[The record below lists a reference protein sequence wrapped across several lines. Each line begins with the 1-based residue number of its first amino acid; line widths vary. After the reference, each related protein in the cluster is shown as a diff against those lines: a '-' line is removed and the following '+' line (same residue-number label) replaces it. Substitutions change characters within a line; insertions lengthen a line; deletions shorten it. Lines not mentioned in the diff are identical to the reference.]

1 MFTLRDKIHI
11 KHGIGDFYAY
21 LEQMKADLRD
31 RLESDESYH
40 KLNARAITGDQEAVA
55 YFLNEI
61 EKYMRTHPYTGEIPQ
76 PYRSASEALYQE
88 WKGFGPAY
96 QWFVDPKYAESSG
109 MQIIGTRIFYNEGGE
124 YKLSEYRFRSLE
136 RVEQLV
142 RSLVT
147 NDERV
152 SINESNPE
160 AELKMDDPLW
170 PGRHIRL
177 AIWKSPR
184 VWEEYTTITARR
196 QVIEYLSLQDQ
207 AGSGSIPHDAVPM
220 LKSLA
225 RTFRNTIIAG
235 PVDSGKSTFANTI
248 VGEQLSASV
257 RKLGVVMIEKHPE
270 SIIPYVF
277 PQHRII
283 PVRAEDRD
291 LMEIGVK
298 SLRMDAN
305 VIYMT
310 EMRNLEWRFFLW
322 AASKGYD
329 GIVGTY
335 HTKDAQDIP
344 YQAAVSVYTEHGG
357 ELKGYL
363 IDALKSCELVFIM
376 DDIHGKK
383 RLVRVSEIVYD
394 EQEQTVYAN
403 DLMRFNGEGWEYHA
417 AVTDAMIRRME
428 RKNPQA
434 MRDFLHELKMLAT
447 RQPMKESPVI
457 ESIVSGKIL
466 RG

>member
-40 KLNARAITGDQEAVA
+40 KLNVRAITGDQEAVA

-61 EKYMRTHPYTGEIPQ
+61 EKYMRTRPYTGEIPQ
-76 PYRSASEALYQE
+76 PYRSVSEAFYQE

-96 QWFVDPKYAESSG
+96 RWFIDPQYAESSG
-109 MQIIGTRIFYNEGGE
+109 MQIIGKRIFYKVGGE
-124 YKLSEYRFRSLE
+124 YKLSDHQFRSLE

-147 NDERV
+147 NDDRV
-152 SINESNPE
+152 SINESHPE

-207 AGSGSIPHDAVPM
+207 AGAGSIPHDAVPM
-220 LKSLA
+220 LRSLA
-225 RTFRNTIIAG
+225 RTYRNTIIAG

-248 VGEQLSASV
+248 VGEQLVASPK
-257 RKLGVVMIEKHPE
+257 KLGVVMIEKHPE

-277 PQHRII
+277 PEHRII
-283 PVRAEDRD
+283 PVRAEDSE
-291 LMEIGVK
+291 LMNIGVK

-305 VIYMT
+305 IIYMT

-344 YQAAVSVYTEHGG
+344 YQAAISVYTENGG

-363 IDALKSCELVFIM
+363 IEAIKSCELVYIM
-376 DDIHGKK
+376 DDIQDKK

-394 EQEQTVYAN
+394 EQNQTVYAN
-403 DLMRFNGEGWEYHA
+403 DLMRWNGENWEYHD

-428 RKNPQA
+428 KKNPQA
-434 MRDFLHELKMLAT
+434 TRDFIHELKKLAA
-447 RQPMKESPVI
+447 RQPMKNSPI
-457 ESIVSGKIL
+457 NESIASRKVLQG
-466 RG
+466 